1 MLKAE
6 SHLLD
11 FNGEFVVLQQE
22 DKCNKGNTFLI
33 HYYNHKLLK
42 IDRFVCAVFL
52 IGILLQFC
60 FNNEPRYNMGFSF
73 NNAALAL

>member
-42 IDRFVCAVFL
+42 IDRFVCAERS
-52 IGILLQFC
+52 GIL
-60 FNNEPRYNMGFSF
+60 SK
-73 NNAALAL
+73 